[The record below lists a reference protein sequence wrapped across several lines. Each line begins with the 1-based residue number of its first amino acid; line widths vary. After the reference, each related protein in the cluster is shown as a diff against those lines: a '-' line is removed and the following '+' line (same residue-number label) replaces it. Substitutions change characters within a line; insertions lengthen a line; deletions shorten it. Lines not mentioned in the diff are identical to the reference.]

1 MDGNYIKIS
10 RSILEWEWYGNIN
23 TCRLFLHMLLK
34 ANWKDGRFE
43 GKDIPR
49 GSFVSSYPR
58 LADECGLTVN
68 EVRTALKHLIS
79 TGEITVKAHAKYSV
93 FTVVKYNDYQEV
105 NSQGTDKSHSINR
118 RLTTIEEGKKE
129 RREEYIPPISPSD
142 RFFESEKLNH
152 TFLDYVDFRKK
163 MRKPMTDRAIQ
174 LAVGK
179 LKTLASGSGEF
190 KEDEA
195 IEILNNSIVNGWQ
208 GLFPLKNTKEIKNT
222 NKFND
227 FPQRDYDM
235 DSLEA
240 QLLGG
245 KKEVDKNADD
255 R

>member
-1 MDGNYIKIS
+1 MEGNYIKIS

-58 LADECGLTVN
+58 LADECGLTIN

-105 NSQGTDKSHSINR
+105 NSQSTDKSHSINR

-129 RREEYIPPISPSD
+129 RREEYIPPISPVEH
-142 RFFESEKLNH
+142 FEEFTEAYPKKCTSSTVATEYCKAVVEGVPEMDLINAAKNYAIHCQREKTPGQFIKNPENFIRDN
-152 TFLDYVDFRKK
+152 TFLKYVEGVEDEPRRDTEQHEKSLNEI
-163 MRKPMTDRAIQ
+163 MAERGI
-174 LAVGK
+174 G
-179 LKTLASGSGEF
+179 GEF
-190 KEDEA
+190 T
-195 IEILNNSIVNGWQ
+195 G
-208 GLFPLKNTKEIKNT
+208 F
-222 NKFND
+222 
-227 FPQRDYDM
+227 
-235 DSLEA
+235 
-240 QLLGG
+240 
-245 KKEVDKNADD
+245 
-255 R
+255 

>member
-1 MDGNYIKIS
+1 MEGNYIKIS

-79 TGEITVKAHAKYSV
+79 TGEITVKAHSKYSV

-105 NSQGTDKSHSINR
+105 NSQSTDKSHSINR

-129 RREEYIPPISPSD
+129 RREEYIPPISPVEH
-142 RFFESEKLNH
+142 FEEFTEAYPKKCTSSTVATEYCNAVVAGVPEMDLVNAAKNYAIHCQREKTPGQFIKNPENFIRDN
-152 TFLDYVDFRKK
+152 TFLKYVEGVEDEPRRDTEQHEKSLNEI
-163 MRKPMTDRAIQ
+163 MAERGI
-174 LAVGK
+174 G
-179 LKTLASGSGEF
+179 GEF
-190 KEDEA
+190 T
-195 IEILNNSIVNGWQ
+195 G
-208 GLFPLKNTKEIKNT
+208 F
-222 NKFND
+222 
-227 FPQRDYDM
+227 
-235 DSLEA
+235 
-240 QLLGG
+240 
-245 KKEVDKNADD
+245 
-255 R
+255 

>member
-1 MDGNYIKIS
+1 MEGNYIKIS

-105 NSQGTDKSHSINR
+105 NSQSTDKSHSINR

-129 RREEYIPPISPSD
+129 RREEYIPPISPVEH
-142 RFFESEKLNH
+142 FEEFTEAYPKKCTSSTVATEYCNAVVAGVPEMDLVNAAKNYAIHCQREKTPGQFIKNPENFIRDN
-152 TFLDYVDFRKK
+152 TFLKYVEGVEDEPRRDTEQHEKSLNEI
-163 MRKPMTDRAIQ
+163 MAERGI
-174 LAVGK
+174 G
-179 LKTLASGSGEF
+179 GEF
-190 KEDEA
+190 T
-195 IEILNNSIVNGWQ
+195 G
-208 GLFPLKNTKEIKNT
+208 F
-222 NKFND
+222 
-227 FPQRDYDM
+227 
-235 DSLEA
+235 
-240 QLLGG
+240 
-245 KKEVDKNADD
+245 
-255 R
+255 

>member
-1 MDGNYIKIS
+1 MEGNYIKIS

-58 LADECGLTVN
+58 LADECGLTIN

-105 NSQGTDKSHSINR
+105 NSQSTDKSHSINR

-129 RREEYIPPISPSD
+129 RREEYIPPISPVEH
-142 RFFESEKLNH
+142 FEEFTEAYPKKCTSNTVATEYCNAVVAGVPEMDLVNAAKNYAIHCQREKTPGQFIKNPENFIRDN
-152 TFLDYVDFRKK
+152 TFLKYVEGVEDEPRRDTEQHEKSLNEI
-163 MRKPMTDRAIQ
+163 MAERGI
-174 LAVGK
+174 G
-179 LKTLASGSGEF
+179 GEF
-190 KEDEA
+190 T
-195 IEILNNSIVNGWQ
+195 G
-208 GLFPLKNTKEIKNT
+208 F
-222 NKFND
+222 
-227 FPQRDYDM
+227 
-235 DSLEA
+235 
-240 QLLGG
+240 
-245 KKEVDKNADD
+245 
-255 R
+255 